1 MALLNIF
8 GFGNKTPVI
17 GSAKLNFSLNIAT
30 QTTEVAIGSTLD
42 KTTGSAQVAVAV
54 KAQDSLGK
62 VVDVATHSIFAASKD
77 GATIK
82 SDVGVKVLDGPNKSV
97 DVVSIST
104 LDANKDGAA
113 IKNDVGVK
121 VLDGPNKSVDVVSIS
136 ALDADKDGAAI
147 KNDVGVKVI
156 DGPDKSV
163 DVVSISTLDADKDG
177 AAIKNDV
184 GVKVIDGL
192 DKAVDVVSISTL
204 DADKDGAAIKNDVGV
219 KVTDGL
225 DKAVDVVTSSSLDA
239 NKGGA
244 TGETDLGL
252 AIQNGTR
259 SGAALFDALF
269 SADSLSFA
277 SKTGVEA
284 QGQGAQSKFSLAG
297 LSLFAADNTG
307 TAAQNDIGMLVHNA
321 QKVAT
326 LKVSDLLQIGQQFV
340 ELASDRTLNVE
351 SQASASEYQPLH
363 YTGALD
369 LIIPLHQET
378 ALV

>member
-82 SDVGVKVLDGPNKSV
+82 SDVGVKVLDGP
-97 DVVSIST
+97 
-104 LDANKDGAA
+104 
-113 IKNDVGVK
+113 
-121 VLDGPNKSVDVVSIS
+121 
-136 ALDADKDGAAI
+136 
-147 KNDVGVKVI
+147 
-156 DGPDKSV
+156 DKSV

-184 GVKVIDGL
+184 GVKVI
-192 DKAVDVVSISTL
+192 
-204 DADKDGAAIKNDVGV
+204 
-219 KVTDGL
+219 DGL

-284 QGQGAQSKFSLAG
+284 QGQGAQSTFSLAG
-297 LSLFAADNTG
+297 QSLFAADNTG